1 MFKTTWVATLM
12 RVVLGI
18 LLLAHGISK
27 FQMGLGNVA
36 AWFASAGTPGF
47 LAYIAGWLELIGGI
61 LLILGLFTRYVS
73 VLFTVMLLGA
83 IATMKLPLGLLG
95 NGQMTGYE
103 LDLAYLMLTVYFI
116 FAGPGSLSID
126 KVLFGKGNAA
136 A

>member
-1 MFKTTWVATLM
+1 MFKTSWVATLM

-126 KVLFGKGNAA
+126 KVLFGKGKAA

>member
-1 MFKTTWVATLM
+1 MVKTSWVATLM

-83 IATMKLPLGLLG
+83 IVMMKLPLGLLG
-95 NGQMTGYE
+95 NGQMAGYE

-126 KVLFGKGNAA
+126 KVLFGKGKAA

>member
-1 MFKTTWVATLM
+1 MFKTSWVATLM

-73 VLFTVMLLGA
+73 ILFTVMLLGA

-126 KVLFGKGNAA
+126 KVLFGKGKAA